1 MHDEQ
6 RVDASLRARAILR
19 KVTQAFQPVPRPRD
33 GLKARITLHSRPP
46 QRAADGLGKSLSI
59 AALGFRH
66 CARFPR
72 SRVRFLRSAML
83 QNNTFSEDV
92 DFGEA
97 VFQDGLNFQ
106 MTLFVERAVF
116 EGAQFTGEVILSEVH
131 AKHLKKFNASAA
143 CPDGAVLES
152 AELWENNR
160 IEGFSL
166 RGAKSA
172 GTFRCDSANA
182 RACYSLLHSFS
193 KPSFGTRAM
202 NFPVCSPSRADSV
215 TFRNSYQNENLS
227 ARVS

>member
-1 MHDEQ
+1 MP
-6 RVDASLRARAILR
+6 I
-19 KVTQAFQPVPRPRD
+19 
-33 GLKARITLHSRPP
+33 
-46 QRAADGLGKSLSI
+46 KSLHFAPLRLCVNSFRSI
-59 AALGFRH
+59 AGFR
-66 CARFPR
+66 
-72 SRVRFLRSAML
+72 
-83 QNNTFSEDV
+83 FSEDV

-143 CPDGAVLES
+143 CLDGAVLES

-202 NFPVCSPSRADSV
+202 NLPVCSPSRADSV

-227 ARVS
+227 ARVSSSTAAARCGRVSRR